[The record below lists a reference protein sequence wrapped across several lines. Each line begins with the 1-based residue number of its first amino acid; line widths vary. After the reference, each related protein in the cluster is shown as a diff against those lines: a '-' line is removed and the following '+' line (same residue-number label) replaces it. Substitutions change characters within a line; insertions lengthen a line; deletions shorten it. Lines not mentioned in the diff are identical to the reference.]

1 MIDRAEYYASK
12 LAYETDAS
20 DVHAALQAGEQVVVV
35 DVRSDEAWAQGRVS
49 GAVHMHYSE
58 IAERAPVEIP
68 ADAAVV
74 VYCWSP
80 GCNAGAK
87 GALEFASLGYE
98 VREMIGGFEYW
109 VREGYPV
116 EDADGVHRRPVDPL
130 TGVARVRTHA

>member
-1 MIDRAEYYASK
+1 MIDRADFYAAK

-20 DVHAALQAGEQVVVV
+20 DVHAARKAGETVYVI
-35 DVRSDEAWAQGRVS
+35 DVRSDEAWAQGRV
-49 GAVHMHYSE
+49 AEAIHMHYSE
-58 IAERAPVEIP
+58 IAARAPREIP
-68 ADAAVV
+68 AGAAVV

-87 GALEFASLGYE
+87 GALEFAKLGYA

-130 TGVARVRTHA
+130 TGVARVRTRA